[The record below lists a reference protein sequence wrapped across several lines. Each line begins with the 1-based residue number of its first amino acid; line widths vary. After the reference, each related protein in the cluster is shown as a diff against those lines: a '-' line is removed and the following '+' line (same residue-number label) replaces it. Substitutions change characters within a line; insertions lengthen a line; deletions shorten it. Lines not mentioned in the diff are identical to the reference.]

1 MTPPRVDLQ
10 VESGRG
16 LPNRTSGERDANQPQ
31 ARDQTKPFVPQR
43 NPNIEFRGGGTVGRK
58 LAGRVALVT
67 GGTRGIGAAI
77 GASLAS
83 QGAAVAAGYSGNT
96 ERAAGFVA
104 EIEEHYGAVVST
116 HRGNVADRDDCR
128 RVVHEV
134 VERHGRLDILVNN
147 AGITIDKLALDITG
161 EDWAK
166 VLTVNLSGAFHM
178 SQAALAHMLDRGT
191 GRIINVSSIVG
202 ETGNVGQANYAAA
215 KSGLL
220 GLTKALAKEAA
231 FLLGRSGKLGEDS
244 IGLTVNAVTPGLIA
258 TEMIDHVPT
267 KVLDG
272 LVARIPFRRLGRPA
286 EVARVVHFLAADA
299 SSYITGQVWAVNGGM
314 DM

>member
-1 MTPPRVDLQ
+1 MT
-10 VESGRG
+10 
-16 LPNRTSGERDANQPQ
+16 
-31 ARDQTKPFVPQR
+31 
-43 NPNIEFRGGGTVGRK
+43 GGKK

-77 GASLAS
+77 GASLAG
-83 QGAAVAAGYSGNT
+83 QGAAIAAGYSGNA
-96 ERAAGFVA
+96 ERAAEFVA
-104 EIEEHYGAVVST
+104 EMGTRFEGAAPVTV
-116 HRGNVADRDDCR
+116 HQGNIANREDCQ
-128 RVVHEV
+128 RVVGEV
-134 VERHGRLDILVNN
+134 IAQHGRLDILVNN
-147 AGITIDKLALDITG
+147 AGMAIDKLALDITG
-161 EDWAK
+161 EDWSK
-166 VLTVNLSGAFHM
+166 VLAVNLSGAFHM

-202 ETGNVGQANYAAA
+202 ETGNIGQANYAAA

-231 FLLGRSGKLGEDS
+231 FLLAREGKLSDDT
-244 IGLTVNAVTPGLIA
+244 IGLTVNAVTPGVIA
-258 TEMIDHVPT
+258 TEMIDHVPR

-272 LVARIPFRRLGRPA
+272 ILAQIPFRRIGRPE